1 LLTEERIVRI
11 KLLVFCLAFVVSTH
25 AQITPKVVFTGDRFT
40 YNWQQTP
47 AFKAN
52 ANWIGAGLNSFG
64 SLFQE
69 STYVADDFQANVINL
84 HPNFVFIET
93 GSSDISWQ
101 TDSTPLGAEWPA
113 AANAIVQMVDM
124 AQKAGIK
131 VILGSVPMGSPS
143 SPGVPDS
150 NSDYFNNWLQ
160 AYAQAV
166 NIPIVNLQYWLQSG
180 CPGVSPCAGALAT
193 NQPDSFDILIP
204 TDAGYQFITQLA
216 QTAIA
221 TYGLKIKSGYLSDV
235 ETINAYNGVLPQ
247 NPAQVNSVGTG
258 ARIQFTP
265 VAQWSDGVSRPM
277 LNTPY
282 GGVLGT
288 WWSTNPGVMTVNQ
301 QGLASAY
308 NAGTATIWFKSA
320 SGATFSPWVMTVGA
334 VNQYV
339 TYPPPY

>member
-1 LLTEERIVRI
+1 VRI
-11 KLLVFCLAFVVSTH
+11 TLFLSCLAFAVSTH
-25 AQITPKVVFTGDRFT
+25 AQTAPKVVFTGDVFT
-40 YNWQQTP
+40 YNWQQSP

-52 ANWIGAGLNSFG
+52 TNWIGAGLDSFG

-69 STYVADDFQANVINL
+69 STYVAADFQTNVINQ
-84 HPNFVFIET
+84 HPDFVFIET
-93 GSSDISWQ
+93 GSSDIAWQ
-101 TDSTPLGAEWPA
+101 IDSTPLGAEWPD

-131 VILGSVPMGSPS
+131 VILGNVPMGNPN
-143 SPGVPDS
+143 SPGLPDS

-160 AYAQAV
+160 TYAQAV
-166 NIPIVNLQYWLQSG
+166 NIPIVNLQYWLQNGCSG
-180 CPGVSPCAGALAT
+180 LSPCGGALAT

-204 TDAGYQFITQLA
+204 TNAGYQSITQLA

-221 TYGLKIKSGYLSDV
+221 TYGLKIKGGYLSDV
-235 ETINAYNGVLPQ
+235 ETINAFNGVLPQ
-247 NPAQVNSVGTG
+247 NPPQVNSVGTG
-258 ARIQFTP
+258 ARVQFTP
-265 VAQWSDGVSRPM
+265 VAQWSDGISRPM

-288 WWSTNPGVMTVNQ
+288 WWSTNPGVMTVTQ
-301 QGLASAY
+301 QGLTTAY

-334 VNQYV
+334 VNPYV
-339 TYPPPY
+339 TYPHPY

>member
-1 LLTEERIVRI
+1 MPSELVAMFGPTATCCLIQGTSPFSRFGLISDGDENYLT
-11 KLLVFCLAFVVSTH
+11 LYA
-25 AQITPKVVFTGDRFT
+25 P
-40 YNWQQTP
+40 
-47 AFKAN
+47 
-52 ANWIGAGLNSFG
+52 IGTDCFRQVLED
-64 SLFQE
+64 SL
-69 STYVADDFQANVINL
+69 
-84 HPNFVFIET
+84 
-93 GSSDISWQ
+93 
-101 TDSTPLGAEWPA
+101 
-113 AANAIVQMVDM
+113 
-124 AQKAGIK
+124 K
-131 VILGSVPMGSPS
+131 
-143 SPGVPDS
+143 
-150 NSDYFNNWLQ
+150 

-180 CPGVSPCAGALAT
+180 CSGVSPCGGALAT